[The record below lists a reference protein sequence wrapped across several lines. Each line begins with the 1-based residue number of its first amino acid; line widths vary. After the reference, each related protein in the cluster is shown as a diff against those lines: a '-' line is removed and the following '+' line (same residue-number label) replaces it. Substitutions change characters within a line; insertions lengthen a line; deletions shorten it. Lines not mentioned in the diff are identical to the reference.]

1 MNPDFPYHKTT
12 DYITYTLT
20 DGNGNTVSFK
30 VRGNCNKV
38 DFTDLD
44 GKTGTYLIHAARNFW
59 NEYVR
64 RGFNVVNKCIHHDMK
79 KFHKASY
86 DYEAEKDYALDA
98 MKNLP
103 WDKKEIKKKMYLELA
118 SKDYHDT
125 IYEYERKYNY
135 ALEA

>member
-12 DYITYTLT
+12 DYTTYTLT

-30 VRGNCNKV
+30 VRGNNKV
-38 DFTDLD
+38 DFTDLT

-64 RGFNVVNKCIHHDMK
+64 RGFNVVNKCLHHDMK
-79 KFHKASY
+79 KFHKACS
-86 DYEAEKDYALDA
+86 EIEKDY
-98 MKNLP
+98 
-103 WDKKEIKKKMYLELA
+103 EKMNLELA
-118 SKDYHDT
+118 SKAYHDT
-125 IYEYERKYNY
+125 ICKYEREYNY

>member
-12 DYITYTLT
+12 DYTTYTLT

-30 VRGNCNKV
+30 VRGNCTKV
-38 DFTDLD
+38 DFTDLS
-44 GKTGTYLIHAARNFW
+44 GKTGTYLRYAARNFW

-79 KFHKASY
+79 KFHKAY
-86 DYEAEKDYALDA
+86 NDYEADEMDYTKEFYEK
-98 MKNLP
+98 KN
-103 WDKKEIKKKMYLELA
+103 KELA
-118 SKDYHDT
+118 SKKIYDT
-125 IYEYERKYNY
+125 IYEYQKRTTNY